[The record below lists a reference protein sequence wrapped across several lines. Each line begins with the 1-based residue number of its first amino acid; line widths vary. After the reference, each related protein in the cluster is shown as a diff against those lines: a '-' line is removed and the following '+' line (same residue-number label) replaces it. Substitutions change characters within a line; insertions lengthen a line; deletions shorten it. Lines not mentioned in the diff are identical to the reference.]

1 MPDRPHLA
9 LLPESFSSGAAK
21 HVAIRAL
28 SARRR
33 YDVAVVG
40 SGFGGSILARGLA
53 AAGRRVLLVERQ
65 RHPRFALGESATPLA
80 AIALERLAARP
91 GLADLAALAAAGRWR
106 RELPALRHGTKRGFT
121 FYAQRPGEPFDPGP
135 DNDRRLLVAASPD
148 GEVADSHWLRADLD
162 AHLAAAARAAG
173 VELWEG
179 AEVEV
184 VEAGEGGIRF
194 VVRAAG
200 GAPREG
206 ATNETLEAA
215 AGARPDSRSD
225 AGRFVI
231 EADFLVD
238 ASGPGGLA
246 RLLGVAARPAP
257 VPDTA
262 LLFGHL
268 AGVGRFAEAAT
279 RTGAA
284 LDPGPYPDDAAAVHH
299 LLTEGWMY
307 VLRFAPESA
316 AEEAPDGALASAG
329 FVLRRAAAD
338 RLASEHPQPAAA
350 WAALV
355 ARYPTL
361 AAQLAAARPVR
372 PIAWRRPLAHRLEA
386 AAGRRWLALPHVVAF
401 HDPLFSAGIAWTLV
415 AVERALD
422 LLAAGPPGA
431 ADLARYQD
439 LLLREADHV
448 ERLIAGAW
456 AVMPEPAAFFA
467 WTHLY
472 FAAASFAEATQR
484 LLDGDHAWS
493 GFLGAT
499 DPPTAR
505 FVRDAHALVT
515 TASGPPPAADLAA
528 WVRAAI
534 APRNIA
540 GLADPARRNL
550 YPVDLEAL
558 VEAAGLLGL
567 GKCELRRRMS
577 RLRRV

>member
-1 MPDRPHLA
+1 MWHRIA
-9 LLPESFSSGAAK
+9 LLPELFSFGFATRGASLAM
-21 HVAIRAL
+21 
-28 SARRR
+28 SRRHR
-33 YDVAVVG
+33 FDVAVVG

-121 FYAQRPGEPFDPGP
+121 FYAHRPGEPFDPGRA
-135 DNDRRLLVAASPD
+135 NARRLLVAASPD

-162 AHLAAAARAAG
+162 AHLAAAAGAAA

-179 AEVEV
+179 AEVEA
-184 VEAGEGGIRF
+184 VEAGEGGVRL

-200 GAPREG
+200 GEPREG
-206 ATNETLEAA
+206 PATETPGNAA
-215 AGARPDSRSD
+215 AGARPGGRGD
-225 AGRFVI
+225 AGDLVV

-246 RLLGVAARPAP
+246 RLLGVAVRPAP
-257 VPDTA
+257 APDTA
-262 LLFGHL
+262 LLFGHF
-268 AGVGRFAEAAT
+268 AGVGRFTEAAAG
-279 RTGAA
+279 TGAA
-284 LDPGPYPDDAAAVHH
+284 LEPGPYPDDAAAVHH
-299 LLTEGWMY
+299 LVAEGWMY
-307 VLRFAPESA
+307 VLRFAPEAA
-316 AEEAPDGALASAG
+316 AEEPPGGALASAG

-338 RLASEHPQPAAA
+338 RLAAAHPDPAAA

-372 PIAWRRPLAHRLEA
+372 PIAWRQRLAHRLEA

-422 LLAAGPPGA
+422 LLATGPPGA

-456 AVMPEPAAFFA
+456 AVMPQPAAFFA

-499 DPPTAR
+499 DPRTAG

-515 TASGPPPAADLAA
+515 AASGPPPPADLAA

-534 APRNIA
+534 APRNVA

-567 GKCELRRRMS
+567 GRGELRGRLS